1 MIAAKQNFGIYSPGI
16 FLYIHTY
23 IYTDRQTDRQAYIMS
38 VIYSCFPQKLH

>member
-23 IYTDRQTDRQAYIMS
+23 MS